1 MSHKVY
7 KFRSLDNEEHHERE
21 NNKRLRRMD
30 RMWRRKD
37 KEVFFVVDT
46 NKKERTKTGS

>member
-7 KFRSLDNEEHHERE
+7 KFRSLDNDERYQRE

-37 KEVFFVVDT
+37 KEVFFAVDT
-46 NKKERTKTGS
+46 TKHERTKTSS